1 MQSLNLCSQL
11 VDQHGVMVAVEVDVL
26 QQPLLAHL
34 QVTYNYTE
42 CEHNRSIGYPM
53 RRDEAKKLQQPLLIH
68 LHLHEPV

>member
-34 QVTYNYTE
+34 QVTYTE
-42 CEHNRSIGYPM
+42 RERNRSIGYPM
-53 RRDEAKKLQQPLLIH
+53 THRL
-68 LHLHEPV
+68 